1 MQLSDL
7 RTCLHTEFRVE
18 VRERLVHQED
28 LRLAN
33 DGAAHR
39 HSLTLATGQRLGLA
53 IEVRLEIE
61 HLRDLFDAGADLR
74 LVGSGELE
82 RKTHVLG
89 HRHVRVQR
97 VVLEDHRDVAL
108 FRLLTGDVAVA
119 DEDASTVDVFEPG
132 EHAQGGRLSAAGG
145 SDEDEELAVLD
156 LEVELVHCRGVRSGE
171 QAGGALE
178 SH

>member
-1 MQLSDL
+1 M
-7 RTCLHTEFRVE
+7 
-18 VRERLVHQED
+18 
-28 LRLAN
+28 
-33 DGAAHR
+33 
-39 HSLTLATGQRLGLA
+39 
-53 IEVRLEIE
+53 
-61 HLRDLFDAGADLR
+61 
-74 LVGSGELE
+74 
-82 RKTHVLG
+82 
-89 HRHVRVQR
+89 RVQR

-119 DEDASTVDVFEPG
+119 DEDASAVDIFEPG

-156 LEVELVHCRGVRSGE
+156 LEVELVHCRSVRSGE